1 MRLRNAIL
9 ALPVLLCL
17 GASSCRDRSEGAPV
31 PRRYAYPRVE
41 IPDTATATYRIG
53 SVEARLSSDARVES
67 NRPEWLTAT
76 YASLGATFYLATA
89 AAPDEGAVAEA
100 LANRRRRVSLN
111 LGGAQA
117 RTDHFSTPAGF
128 DVELIVCR
136 EAVTTPVQF
145 IATGKGA
152 VVSGAFV
159 LYGATEPADSL
170 RPIVDIL
177 ECETF
182 AIARSLR

>member
-1 MRLRNAIL
+1 MRLPVAIL
-9 ALPVLLCL
+9 ALPLLLCL
-17 GASSCRDRSEGAPV
+17 GVASCRDRSEGAPV

-41 IPDTATATYRIG
+41 VPDTAAVTYRIG
-53 SVEARLSSDARVES
+53 GVEARLSAVAEVASE
-67 NRPEWLTAT
+67 RPEWLTAA
-76 YASLGATFYLATA
+76 YAPLGATLYLATA
-89 AAPDEGAVAEA
+89 PAPDEDAVAEA

-117 RTDHFSTPAGF
+117 RTDRFTTPEGF

-145 IATGKGA
+145 IATGRGK

-159 LYGATEPADSL
+159 LYGSTEPADSL

-177 ECETF
+177 ERETF